1 MNINEQIHIEPHNPK
16 WHYLYE
22 KEVRY
27 LKQLQELSC
36 LKFEHIGSTSIPNIK
51 AKPIIDILIGIEL
64 MPVSDDIIE
73 ALQKAGYIYMQDGS
87 VADRRYFVKRS
98 EVNYNIQIV
107 VYGGRIWTD
116 DLLFRDYL
124 IEKPCKAIEYQRVK
138 EQIIES
144 GIKTLL
150 EYSALK
156 ADFITAIY
164 AEIHSND
171 NNIRYNSQCSD

>member
-16 WHYLYE
+16 WHDLYE
-22 KEVRY
+22 KEIHY
-27 LKQLQELSC
+27 LKQIQELSY

-51 AKPIIDILIGIEL
+51 AKPIIDILVGVKIF
-64 MPVSDDIIE
+64 PVSDAVIE
-73 ALQKAGYIYMQDGS
+73 TLKKAAYIYMQEGS
-87 VADRRYFVKRS
+87 VADRLYFIKRG

-107 VYGGRIWTD
+107 VYGGHIWID

-124 IEKPCKAIEYQRVK
+124 TDNPHKALEYQRVK
-138 EQIIES
+138 ERIIGS
-144 GIKTLL
+144 GTKTLL

-156 ADFITAIY
+156 ADIITAIY

-171 NNIRYNSQCSD
+171 NIIRHKSQCSD